1 MTSRKNR
8 YFDREDQFRSII
20 LSNDIDNESV
30 EEIIQFILDV
40 NEYDDEQDSVSKDFE
55 RKPIKL
61 IINSFGGVIYDG
73 FALIGVIKTSKTP
86 IHTYCY
92 GYAMSM
98 GLPIFASGW
107 KRIASKYA
115 TFMYHEALDS
125 HPFEKISIL
134 KDNLDESNRLMKQY
148 DTILLSK
155 STVPQ
160 KQLDEVKK
168 SRRDWYFTAN
178 EALTYGI
185 TDEVI

>member
-30 EEIIQFILDV
+30 EEVIQFILDA

-61 IINSFGGVIYDG
+61 VVNSFGGVIYDG
-73 FALIGVIKTSKTP
+73 FALIGVIKTSRTP

-98 GLPIFASGW
+98 GLKSLNERLWQLTKSEAARKLILNAPSSDFLKLATSFQTSQSG
-107 KRIASKYA
+107 A
-115 TFMYHEALDS
+115 TL
-125 HPFEKISIL
+125 L
-134 KDNLDESNRLMKQY
+134 KWIR
-148 DTILLSK
+148 
-155 STVPQ
+155 
-160 KQLDEVKK
+160 
-168 SRRDWYFTAN
+168 A
-178 EALTYGI
+178 AA
-185 TDEVI
+185 